1 MKKIATYIFIALI
14 ASTFTLV
21 GSKYY
26 FNSSKKGIE
35 VIQETAPQ
43 IVKTNYDDTVS
54 YAAET
59 TDFTHA
65 AEATVDAVVHVKNTA
80 VKTVHNPLDEYFYGH
95 SNGRKYKQVGTGSG
109 VIISPDGYIITNN
122 HVVVNATEIEI
133 TLNNKKVYKAKLIG
147 SDENNDIALVK
158 IEATDLPHIT
168 FANSDSIKIG
178 EWVLAVG
185 NPYNLTS
192 TVTAG
197 IVSAKGRDL
206 DGNNTI
212 ESYIQTDAAVNPG
225 NSGGALVNTKGELV
239 GINTA
244 ISSKT
249 GSYIG
254 YSFAVPS
261 NIAKKVVEDLIEYGN
276 VQRAF
281 LGIQFVELNGQNS
294 KKLNTPIAEGIF
306 VTKVLNGGAAI
317 EAGIEENDIITQI
330 NNTKITKFSDLKGQL
345 NAARPGESMNIT
357 VLRENDEK
365 VFPVVL
371 KNKFGN
377 EVFSDT
383 DYIDHVLGLQL
394 QDISEKQKQK
404 YQIDYGVSISKID
417 NVSFSKYGIKE
428 NAIILA
434 IERQKIHSVT
444 DVERFMRHF
453 ENNEYVTLQ
462 ILNTDGKLEYV
473 SLKL

>member
-1 MKKIATYIFIALI
+1 MKKIATYIFIVFI
-14 ASTFTLV
+14 ASTFTLI

-26 FNSSKKGIE
+26 ATNSEKGIE

-43 IVKTNYDDTVS
+43 IVKTNNDHTAA

-80 VKTVHNPLDEYFYGH
+80 VKTIHNPLDAYFYGN

-122 HVVVNATEIEI
+122 HVVANATEIEI
-133 TLNNKKVYKAKLIG
+133 TLNNKKVYTAKLIG

-168 FANSDSIKIG
+168 FANSDSVKIG

-197 IVSAKGRDL
+197 IISAKGRDL

-249 GSYIG
+249 GSYVG

-281 LGIQFVELNGQNS
+281 LGIQFIELNGQNS
-294 KKLNTPIAEGIF
+294 KKLDTPIAEGIF

-317 EAGIEENDIITQI
+317 EAGIKENDIITQI
-330 NNTKITKFSDLKGQL
+330 NNTKITKLSDLKGQL
-345 NAARPGESMNIT
+345 NAARPGESMNIS
-357 VLRENDEK
+357 VLRDDEEK

-371 KNKFGN
+371 KNKFG
-377 EVFSDT
+377 EEAFSDT
-383 DYIDHVLGLQL
+383 DFIDHILGLQL
-394 QDISEKQKQK
+394 EDISEKQKQK
-404 YQIDYGVSISKID
+404 YQIDYGVSISKIE
-417 NVSFSKYGIKE
+417 NTSFKRYGIKE

-444 DVERFMRHF
+444 DVEQLMRHY
-453 ENNEYVTLQ
+453 EDNEYVTLQ
-462 ILNTDGKLEYV
+462 ILNTNGKLEYI